1 MKLALIAALSAL
13 SMAPAANAQD
23 GFYFGA
29 GVAAVRTSSDPGVEW
44 SGFNVSGRDAGLA
57 LTAGYNFA
65 SVGNLTY
72 GIEGNLD
79 FMSGKRMDDSCV
91 AIGPVW
97 CEIDSTLRLRGTAT
111 FALGTGGHLTTSL
124 GAVMAKG
131 TVEDAPGLLVNSTGT
146 GVSVGLAWQAASGT
160 PLRYDLNF
168 DRIRKDDA
176 PNFDRS
182 LDMIS
187 LRVSYMF

>member
-1 MKLALIAALSAL
+1 MKIAFIAAISAL
-13 SMAPAANAQD
+13 SMAQATNAQD

-29 GVAAVRTSSDPGVEW
+29 GVAAISTSSDPGEEW
-44 SGFNVSGRDAGLA
+44 GGYDVSGRDAGLA
-57 LTAGYNFA
+57 LTLGYNFA
-65 SVGNLTY
+65 SVDNLTY

-79 FMSGKRMDDSCV
+79 FTSGNRMDGSCE

-97 CEIDSTLRLRGTAT
+97 CEIDSTLRLRGTVT
-111 FALGTGGHLTTSL
+111 FDLGTGGHLTTSL
-124 GAVMAKG
+124 GAVVAKG
-131 TVEDAPGLLVNSTGT
+131 TVEDAPGLLVDAKGT
-146 GVSVGLAWQAASGT
+146 GLSVGLAWQAASGM
-160 PLRYDLNF
+160 PLRYDLNI

-182 LDMIS
+182 LDMVS